1 MDNMSE
7 LKNRHD
13 SHNILDM
20 IFSMPDQLEKGQ
32 SLAKGANLAGLESE
46 AFHSIVLAGM
56 GGSAISGDLLK
67 SLTISDIQIPFI
79 VQRNYSL
86 PRFVNRK
93 SLVICSSYSGNTEET
108 LSAFDSAVEAGS
120 HVISITTGGQLAS
133 RSAANK
139 IPVINLPE
147 GLPPRAA
154 LGYSFSVLASVFT
167 RLGIGED
174 SDDEIVKAA
183 GNLRARN
190 DLYDISNADNPAI
203 ALAQKLMNRIPLIY
217 AGTDSLDAVG
227 ARFKGQ
233 LCENS
238 KALAFFNQ
246 IPEFNHNEIVGLSE
260 LDDAGKG
267 FVAIFLRDIEDNNR
281 VLLRFD
287 ILKEYLENK
296 GIEVIDLKTEQ
307 APAFSRVFLLIQL
320 IDFCSYY
327 LALMRGF
334 DPYAIEAINY
344 LKGKLS

>member
-1 MDNMSE
+1 MDNMNN
-7 LKNRHD
+7 LKERYD

-20 IFSMPDQLEKGQ
+20 VFSMPDQLEKGQ

-67 SLTISDIQIPFI
+67 SLTVSDVQIPFI

-108 LSAFDSAVEAGS
+108 LSAFDFAMEAGS

-133 RSAANK
+133 ISAANK
-139 IPVINLPE
+139 IPVIKLPE

-174 SDDEIVKAA
+174 SDDEIMEAA
-183 GNLRARN
+183 GYLKDRN
-190 DLYDISNADNPAI
+190 DLYDIGNADNPAI

-260 LDDAGKG
+260 LGDAGKG
-267 FVAIFLRDIEDNNR
+267 FVAIFLRDIEDNKR

-296 GIEVIDLKTEQ
+296 GIEVIELKTEQ